1 MFFSYDKNVSN
12 LYNQCKR
19 KLETIQI
26 IDPNKLFLMLTFPI
40 YWNKYSNDTKRR
52 ILTDVILNLLDKGII
67 KIIGNGEDARI
78 ESLLYDDNVFT
89 PKFKR

>member
-1 MFFSYDKNVSN
+1 
-12 LYNQCKR
+12 
-19 KLETIQI
+19 
-26 IDPNKLFLMLTFPI
+26 MLTFPI

-52 ILTDVILNLLDKGII
+52 ILTDVILNLLDNGII

-89 PKFKR
+89 PKFKRS